1 MFSLKEKTYSEYLDE
16 ISQDELFEGLLGYG
30 MFAER
35 IPNFLTSK
43 PFYSYCKN
51 KNKTFPKRNYQHIA
65 YEGIRD
71 IGTPRYFSIP
81 NPLAYYYQCVTL
93 WKNWD
98 NLRKY
103 FRQQTKGDTHKIS
116 RIHIQKIPDGRV
128 FQNDYSRIEE
138 IDTDSLN
145 IESIDNT
152 ALAPIVAMKKNI
164 FDMGYKDVFC
174 EGNLG
179 RKIRISMRY
188 KVKADISTCFPSIY
202 THSIPWAINGKEIAK
217 QRQDTWS
224 DDIDAKTRKMNY
236 GETMGIFIGPHSSNL
251 ISEIILVAVD
261 RDLQDLRKKQDKDPY
276 RYIRYIDDYTCYVDS
291 KDEAEEFVINLAKC
305 LKKYNLSLNHKKTK
319 ISELPLMYEE
329 EWINQLKVFKMDEHR
344 GRIKYPSIVA
354 FLDKSIAL
362 IKQND
367 DKVSILKYAI
377 KMLNKKKMTDNAR
390 EYYFS
395 TLHHLVLLYPYLI
408 PCIEGVFDNN
418 NYPIQ
423 TNQIQ
428 EISEDILK
436 SGLKNNNY
444 EACSYALYFS
454 LKYGFEIQNT
464 CDCALDSNDCIFM
477 LLGYLRAKKDS
488 ESLAI
493 EKCLKKAES
502 MIEEEDGKYILND
515 NFWLFAYEVLRVEN
529 RDELKKC
536 NGWSELSNR
545 GISFIR
551 AKFKN

>member
-1 MFSLKEKTYSEYLDE
+1 MLTEKTYSECLDE
-16 ISQDELFEGLLGYG
+16 ISGDELFEGLLGYG

-35 IPNFLTSK
+35 IPNFLTSES
-43 PFYSYCKN
+43 FYNHCKN
-51 KNKTFPKRNYQHIA
+51 KNKTFPNRKYQHIT

-71 IGTPRYFSIP
+71 IGTPRYFAIP
-81 NPLAYYYQCVTL
+81 NPLAYYNQCETL
-93 WKNWD
+93 WKKWG
-98 NLRKY
+98 NLREY
-103 FRQQTKGDTHKIS
+103 FRQQTNGDTHKIS
-116 RIHIQKIPDGRV
+116 RIHIQKIPESKKI
-128 FQNDYSRIEE
+128 FQNDYSRVEE
-138 IDTDSLN
+138 IDTNGSDIEDIDS
-145 IESIDNT
+145 T
-152 ALAPIVAMKKNI
+152 AIVPIVAMRKNI
-164 FDMGYKDVFC
+164 FDMNYKNIFC
-174 EGNLG
+174 EGRLG
-179 RKIRISMRY
+179 RKIRIGMRY

-202 THSIPWAINGKEIAK
+202 THSIPWAINGKEVAK
-217 QRQDTWS
+217 QNRDTWS
-224 DDIDAKTRKMNY
+224 DDIDTKTRMMNY

-276 RYIRYIDDYTCYVDS
+276 RYIRHIDDYTCYVDS

-329 EWINQLKVFKMDEHR
+329 EWINQLKVFKMDEHQ

-354 FLDKSIAL
+354 FLDKSITL

-428 EISEDILK
+428 EISKDIFK

-488 ESLAI
+488 ESFAI
-493 EKCLKKAES
+493 EKCLEKAES
-502 MIEEEDGKYILND
+502 MLEEENREYILND

-529 RDELKKC
+529 RNKLKKC
-536 NGWSELSNR
+536 NGWSELSKR

-551 AKFKN
+551 AEFQN